1 MKELLENIIVR
12 KQNTI
17 QIDDVYFDPYLVE
30 EESHDARAI
39 FITHSHYDHFSKED
53 IAKVKNEDTI
63 LIIPKDCLVGALDQ
77 FDKNHILIAEPNK
90 DYVVGDLRFHTVPM
104 YNLNKGYHP
113 KENNWI
119 GYLLDYNDTTY
130 YIVGDSDATPELVST
145 KCDVLFI
152 PIGGTYTMDV
162 EEAISATKLIN
173 PKVVVPTHYETVVGT
188 VEDAYQFQK
197 ELEGIVLCKV
207 YER

>member
-17 QIDDVYFDPYLVE
+17 QIDDIYFDPYLIE

-53 IAKVKNEDTI
+53 ITKIKNEDTI

-77 FDKNHILIAEPNK
+77 FDKNHILVVEPNQ

-113 KENNWI
+113 KENNWV
-119 GYLLDYNDTTY
+119 GYLLDYNDITY
-130 YIVGDSDATPELVST
+130 YIVGDSDETPELVST

-162 EEAISATKLIN
+162 EEAVSATKLIN
-173 PKVVVPTHYETVVGT
+173 PKVVIPTHYETVVGT
-188 VEDAYQFQK
+188 LEDAYRFQK
-197 ELEGIVLCKV
+197 ELEGIVPCKI

>member
-1 MKELLENIIVR
+1 MEELLENVIVR

-17 QIDDVYFDPYLVE
+17 QIEDIYFDPYLE
-30 EESHDARAI
+30 DSETHSARAI

-63 LIIPKDCLVGALDQ
+63 LSIPKDCLVGALDQ
-77 FDKNHILIAEPNK
+77 FDKNHILVVEPNQ

-104 YNLNKGYHP
+104 YNINKGYHP
-113 KENNWI
+113 KENNWV
-119 GYLLDYNDTTY
+119 GYLLDYNDITY
-130 YIVGDSDATPELVST
+130 YIVGDSDETPELVGT

-162 EEAISATKLIN
+162 EEAVSATKLIN
-173 PKVVVPTHYETVVGT
+173 PKVAIPTHYETVVGT
-188 VEDAYQFQK
+188 KEDALKFQK
-197 ELEGIVLCKV
+197 ELEGIIPCKI